1 MRKQILCFLLIGA
14 IFLLFGC
21 STKETEPLPSESVS
35 IVVATDLHY
44 LSPKLTDRG
53 EAFLEFM
60 KDGDGKVGHYI
71 EEITDA
77 FFAELTESK
86 PDYLILSG
94 DLTFNGAVKSHEDL
108 IEKLKQLQENGI
120 QVLVIPGNHDVDSQ
134 YAASFL
140 SGSTQKADALT
151 SAEFAEIYREFGVE
165 QAISRDS
172 ATFSYCIQAAE
183 DLRIILLD
191 ANSYGIGYL
200 KDVTLTWLERELQQA
215 QEAGDRVITVSHQNL
230 YAHNRQLSFGYQLY
244 NANDLKELLE
254 KYSVLCHLSGHIHA
268 QSIVNGSVPEIVTSS
283 LAVSP
288 IQYGVLEYTD
298 EFLSYNVAQV
308 DVSGWAE
315 ATGSPD
321 PNLLDFSQYAQNYF
335 KDNCR
340 RQVREMFTDSDLT
353 EAEIELLAQTF
364 AELNQDYFAGEN
376 PDYEKLKQGIGL
388 WNEQDGTFLHS
399 YIKTIIGTNPNRRSL
414 TLSWEN

>member
-1 MRKQILCFLLIGA
+1 M
-14 IFLLFGC
+14 
-21 STKETEPLPSESVS
+21 PESVS
-35 IVVATDLHY
+35 IIVATDIHY
-44 LSPKLTDRG
+44 LSPELTDG
-53 EAFLEFM
+53 GTYFM
-60 KDGDGKVGHYI
+60 ESVANGDGKVVHYI
-71 EEITDA
+71 KEITDA
-77 FFAELTESK
+77 FFAELVQRK

-108 IEKLKQLQENGI
+108 IEKLKQLQESGI

-134 YAASFL
+134 YAVSFQD
-140 SGSTQKADALT
+140 GGAQKADALT
-151 SAEFAEIYREFGVE
+151 SAEFADIYHAFGPD
-165 QAISRDS
+165 QAISRDA
-172 ATFSYCIQAAE
+172 ATFSYCVQAAE

-215 QEAGDRVITVSHQNL
+215 QEAGNRVITVSHQNL
-230 YAHNRQLSFGYQLY
+230 YAHNDKLSFGYQLY
-244 NANDLKELLE
+244 NANDLQKLLNE
-254 KYSVLCHLSGHIHA
+254 HNVLCHLSGHIHA

-288 IQYGVLEYTD
+288 IQYGVLEYTE

-315 ATGSPD
+315 ATGSTD
-321 PNLLDFSQYAQNYF
+321 PNLLDFSRYAQNYF
-335 KDNCR
+335 IDNCR
-340 RQVREMFTDSDLT
+340 RQVRKMFTDSDLT

-388 WNEQDGTFLHS
+388 WNEQEGTFLLS
-399 YIKTIIGTNPNRRSL
+399 YIETILGTKPNRRSL